1 MRFLFQTVVLLF
13 FQFSLAQ
20 VVNEFAAIDAKMAK
34 IPKESTRSTTDISEY
49 INSNFTTES
58 DKIRAAFY
66 WTASNLRYDVEN
78 MNEPNFIY
86 SPQEKIDYALK
97 TRKGV
102 CIHYAEVFHEI
113 TNKIGVK
120 AVIIGGYT
128 KQNGIVNPISH
139 AWCGAKVDGKW
150 QLYDPTWASGYITN
164 GKFVTKFNNAYYNTT
179 PSKSI
184 QSHMPFD
191 YMWQFLSR
199 PVTNREFFTGK
210 LTEEK
215 PITNYDFSSEITQY
229 EQLSDDQKAF
239 ESSQRVEE
247 NGVFNQFIADYLAL
261 KKNEFT
267 VLRQNKNIEK
277 FNALVADFNEAVV
290 ALNDFVFYRNKQ
302 FKPIIPDDEI
312 KSMIEIPY
320 TKLKKCQEDM
330 HKINSVGKENTDN
343 LIAFKKSIIET
354 TKQAEAHYNFVQE
367 YLTKSKS
374 QRKSMFTKTTFFGL
388 PLR

>member
-1 MRFLFQTVVLLF
+1 MRYILIFLVLCSL
-13 FQFSLAQ
+13 QFSVAQ
-20 VVNEFAAIDAKMAK
+20 TTNEFASVDAKMAK
-34 IPKESTRSTTDISEY
+34 IPKESTRSTTDISNY
-49 INSNFTTES
+49 INSNFTSEA

-66 WTASNLRYDVEN
+66 WTASHLSYDVEN

-102 CIHYAEVFHEI
+102 CIHYAEVLNEI
-113 TNKIGVK
+113 ANKTGVK
-120 AVIIGGYT
+120 TVIIGGYT
-128 KQNGIVNPISH
+128 KHNGAVNPISH

-150 QLYDPTWASGYITN
+150 QLFDPTWASGYVTN
-164 GKFVTKFNNAYYNTT
+164 GKFVAKFNNAYYNTN

-199 PVTNREFFTGK
+199 PVTNREFFTGN

-215 PITNYDFSSEITQY
+215 PITNYDFTSEIAKY
-229 EQLSDDQKAF
+229 EQLTDEQKAF
-239 ESSQRVEE
+239 EASERIEK

-302 FKPIIPDDEI
+302 FKPILPDEEI

-330 HKINSVGKENTDN
+330 YKINSVGKENTAN
-343 LIAFKKSIIET
+343 LVAFKKSVVET

-374 QRKSMFTKTTFFGL
+374 QRKSMFTKKLF
-388 PLR
+388 